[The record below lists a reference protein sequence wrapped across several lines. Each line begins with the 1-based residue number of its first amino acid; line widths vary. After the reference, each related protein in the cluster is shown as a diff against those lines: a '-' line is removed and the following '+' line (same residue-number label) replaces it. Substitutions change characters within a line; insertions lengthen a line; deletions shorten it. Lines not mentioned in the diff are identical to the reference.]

1 MPDAASLIAE
11 MQRRATDLGR
21 LGYRVRI
28 DLSDTGESILLDGTG
43 GGHGPATLGPAAEED
58 EADTVL
64 RLSAADLQKLIAGR
78 LSPMLAFS
86 TGRLRVEGSK
96 GVALKLASL
105 LDEG

>member
-1 MPDAASLIAE
+1 V
-11 MQRRATDLGR
+11 LGA
-21 LGYRVRI
+21 LGYRVRF
-28 DLSDTGESILLDGTG
+28 DLTDTGESILVDGQPG
-43 GGHGPATLGPAAEED
+43 GEIGPATEAT

-64 RLSAADLQKLIAGR
+64 RLASGDLEKLIAGR

-105 LDEG
+105 LDED

>member
-11 MQRRATDLGR
+11 MERRATDLGR
-21 LGYRVRI
+21 LGYRIRL
-28 DLSDTGESILLDGTG
+28 DLSDTRESILLDGTG
-43 GGHGPATLGPAAEED
+43 SGPATLAPAAEED
-58 EADTVL
+58 QADTVL
-64 RLSAADLQKLIAGR
+64 RLSASDLQKLIAGR

-105 LDEG
+105 LDED